1 MTTKSKFLK
10 RIFRLY
16 LMVVGTVFWIMPR
29 NSIWLFD
36 SSLAQVL
43 SQYRYLKTL
52 STFRQVQK
60 RRRLSKRRKSTTS
73 EWMSSKSFFACGKD
87 VSLVSLFLFQI
98 FHWNIKNP
106 NLNHWFSETWVSTRG
121 ADINLQECS
130 WYFETAR
137 WSIWTGLKLFFTRT
151 TIE

>member
-1 MTTKSKFLK
+1 
-10 RIFRLY
+10 
-16 LMVVGTVFWIMPR
+16 MVVGTVFWIMYR

-87 VSLVSLFLFQI
+87 KPEYL
-98 FHWNIKNP
+98 
-106 NLNHWFSETWVSTRG
+106 RG
-121 ADINLQECS
+121 APTSTYKSAHDISKLPDEV
-130 WYFETAR
+130 FEQA
-137 WSIWTGLKLFFTRT
+137 
-151 TIE
+151 

>member
-1 MTTKSKFLK
+1 MTTKSKLLK

-98 FHWNIKNP
+98 FYWKSKKQ
-106 NLNHWFSETWVSTRG
+106 NLNIDFQKPEYLRG
-121 ADINLQECS
+121 APTSTYKSAHDISKLPDEV
-130 WYFETAR
+130 FEQA
-137 WSIWTGLKLFFTRT
+137 
-151 TIE
+151 